1 MQSTISLELP
11 TATEHIYRSPHP
23 SVALPRQSVW
33 TFCFD
38 ARGHDPSLSAYIDA
52 PTGRTLSRAQ
62 TRSLT
67 LELAYGLRNLM
78 PAGERVK
85 RGDTVLIFSPNSLAW
100 VLAAYGVIANGAR
113 LTPANGGYTARELL
127 HQYMDSGARVALVH
141 PTLVGTTFD
150 MFKLAGVS
158 ETEARKRIVVM
169 EFGFGV
175 PDGLIGMQDLMGK
188 GSLPHEERFDGEQSN
203 ETFLMC
209 YSSGTTGKPKGVE
222 VRYVLSHLP
231 RRCLDSAIQTTHYNY
246 TSELCMTEGANHIV
260 SGQDVVLATLP
271 FYHILGQ

>member
-1 MQSTISLELP
+1 MERVY
-11 TATEHIYRSPHP
+11 HSPYP
-23 SVALPRQSVW
+23 NITLPRLSVW

-62 TRSLT
+62 ARSLT

-78 PAGERVK
+78 PAGQRVK

-127 HQYMDSGARVALVH
+127 HQYVDSGARVAFVH
-141 PTLVGTTFD
+141 PTLVGTTLD
-150 MFKLAGVS
+150 MFGLAGVP
-158 ETEARKRIVVM
+158 EKEARKRIIVM
-169 EFGFGV
+169 EPDFGSL
-175 PDGLIGMQDLMGK
+175 DGLIGMQDLMGK

-203 ETFLMC
+203 ETFLIC
-209 YSSGTTGKPKGVE
+209 YSSGTTGNPKGVE
-222 VRYVLSHLP
+222 V
-231 RRCLDSAIQTTHYNY
+231 NF
-246 TSELCMTEGANHIV
+246 M
-260 SGQDVVLATLP
+260 LA
-271 FYHILGQ
+271 